1 MQLRNHRSILSVLVL
16 LTLITFLTSCS
27 SVKKL
32 DVFTTEVERQPL
44 DLPKPLT
51 PKLEEIKWT
60 IITSENADEV
70 FKKLKEG
77 GIDPV
82 LFGLTDEGY
91 EALSKNFAQIRA
103 YMLQQD
109 EIIKSY
115 KEYYEGKDK
124 KQLIN
129 THIIER
135 ELYVV
140 FLS

>member
-1 MQLRNHRSILSVLVL
+1 MQLRNHRSSLSVLVL

-60 IITSENADEV
+60 IITSDNADEV
-70 FKKLKEG
+70 FEKLKAG
-77 GIDPV
+77 GVDPV

-115 KEYYEGKDK
+115 KEYYEGTDK
-124 KQLIN
+124 KPGKK
-129 THIIER
+129 
-135 ELYVV
+135 
-140 FLS
+140 

>member
-82 LFGLTDEGY
+82 LFD
-91 EALSKNFAQIRA
+91 R
-103 YMLQQD
+103 
-109 EIIKSY
+109 
-115 KEYYEGKDK
+115 
-124 KQLIN
+124 
-129 THIIER
+129 
-135 ELYVV
+135 
-140 FLS
+140 

>member
-1 MQLRNHRSILSVLVL
+1 MGSPLTEKEKNATKKSEIILSVLVL

-124 KQLIN
+124 K
-129 THIIER
+129 
-135 ELYVV
+135 
-140 FLS
+140 

>member
-1 MQLRNHRSILSVLVL
+1 MQLRNHRSILSVIVL

-60 IITSENADEV
+60 IITSENADEI

-124 KQLIN
+124 K
-129 THIIER
+129 
-135 ELYVV
+135 
-140 FLS
+140 

>member
-1 MQLRNHRSILSVLVL
+1 MQLRSLKSILSVLVL
-16 LTLITFLTSCS
+16 LTLTTFLTSCGTA
-27 SVKKL
+27 VKQL
-32 DVFTTEVERQPL
+32 EIFSTEVEREPL
-44 DLPKPLT
+44 NLPEPLT

-70 FKKLKEG
+70 FAKLKAG
-77 GIDPV
+77 NIDPV

-115 KEYYEGKDK
+115 KEYYESENGPKNK
-124 KQLIN
+124 SNK
-129 THIIER
+129 
-135 ELYVV
+135 
-140 FLS
+140 

>member
-1 MQLRNHRSILSVLVL
+1 MLILV
-16 LTLITFLTSCS
+16 TFLTSCS

-32 DVFTTEVERQPL
+32 DIFTTEVERAPL
-44 DLPKPLT
+44 NLPKPLT

-70 FKKLKEG
+70 FEKLEAG
-77 GIDPV
+77 GVDPV

-91 EALSKNFAQIRA
+91 EALAKNFAQIRA

-115 KEYYEGKDK
+115 KEYYEGQNKAK
-124 KQLIN
+124 
-129 THIIER
+129 
-135 ELYVV
+135 
-140 FLS
+140 

>member
-1 MQLRNHRSILSVLVL
+1 M

-70 FKKLKEG
+70 FKRMEEEG
-77 GIDPV
+77 I
-82 LFGLTDEGY
+82 EG
-91 EALSKNFAQIRA
+91 S
-103 YMLQQD
+103 
-109 EIIKSY
+109 
-115 KEYYEGKDK
+115 
-124 KQLIN
+124 
-129 THIIER
+129 
-135 ELYVV
+135 V
-140 FLS
+140 